1 MRTTLQIIAVL
12 LTIAFSTAV
21 WFGSGWLLDRMS
33 FDFTLG
39 ALFMLAVVLL
49 VYFVSQWLDKTDLDP
64 GGLWSKRSASDAT
77 RSREHQGSR
86 RTIDL

>member
-1 MRTTLQIIAVL
+1 MRLALQIIATL

-39 ALFMLAVVLL
+39 MLFAFALIAL
-49 VYFVSQWLDKTDLDP
+49 VYFVSQWLDKSTP
-64 GGLWSKRSASDAT
+64 DAT
-77 RSREHQGSR
+77 RTGQHKSPRHS
-86 RTIDL
+86 IDL